1 MCARWAGNHAGV
13 NTESAQVTPPPS
25 RPRWRLRRP
34 GKRGQRWLAILVFL
48 FALILL
54 IIALWDWN
62 WFKGPVERAVQ
73 AKTGREF
80 HIGGNLDV
88 DLGRTLTV
96 RADGLTFANAEW
108 SKTPRMAS
116 ADRAEI
122 DLRAWPLLRGQ
133 VRIPEIRLTRP
144 DLLLETAPGKDQP
157 GNWDFLGPSDGE
169 PPVLQR
175 LLVDDGRLKFLDA
188 AGKTD
193 ILVSLNSGKPRT
205 ADGAP
210 PLLVNGKGRWQ
221 GNPFTLDGN
230 TESPLELTNSD
241 HPFRI
246 HLDGRAGATRAIASG
261 TLTNPFALR
270 TFDLDFALSGQDM
283 EDLYPLIGLAIPSTP
298 PYRLKGRLKRNN
310 DTWRYE
316 NFTGVAGDSDLGGTA
331 QIEVGGERPFLKAD
345 LVSKRLD
352 FDDLAG
358 FVGAP
363 PKTGAGE
370 SANAEQKAEA
380 AALAAKPTVLPDT
393 PYDLSKLRAMDA
405 DVKWKA
411 QRINAPKL
419 PLDDMDAHLK
429 LDDGLLRLE
438 PLNFGVAG
446 GDIRSTI
453 RMDARKPT
461 ISTQLKASI
470 RKVQLGGL
478 FPDAKLA
485 EQASGGIS
493 GEIDL
498 AGTGNLIAAMLGS
511 SDGKVAVGMGR
522 GHIGNLIMELAGLD
536 VAESL
541 KFLFT
546 GDRQI
551 PLRCAWGDFG
561 VQRGLMTSQQIAF
574 DTTDTLV
581 LGEGTIDLKQEK
593 LDLLLR
599 PRPKDISI
607 LALRSPLRIGGT
619 FKDPSFRPDFKAL
632 GIRGAIALTLGSIAP
647 PAALLATIETGPG
660 EDSNCGGRYAK

>member
-1 MCARWAGNHAGV
+1 M
-13 NTESAQVTPPPS
+13 
-25 RPRWRLRRP
+25 
-34 GKRGQRWLAILVFL
+34 FL

-54 IIALWDWN
+54 VIALWDWN

-133 VRIPEIRLTRP
+133 IRIPEIRLTRP

-188 AGKTD
+188 TGKTD
-193 ILVSLNSGKPRT
+193 ILVSLNSGKPRS
-205 ADGAP
+205 ADSAP

-358 FVGAP
+358 FIGAP

-411 QRINAPKL
+411 QRINSPKL

-461 ISTQLKASI
+461 IATQLKASI

-498 AGTGNLIAAMLGS
+498 AGTGNSIAAMLGS

-561 VQRGLMTSQQIAF
+561 VHRGLMTSQQMAF

>member
-1 MCARWAGNHAGV
+1 V
-13 NTESAQVTPPPS
+13 NTIPDPAPSTPSS
-25 RPRWRLRRP
+25 RSRWRMRRP
-34 GKRGQRWLAILVFL
+34 GKRGQRWLAVLVFL
-48 FALILL
+48 VALILL
-54 IIALWDWN
+54 VIALWDWN

-80 HIGGNLDV
+80 HIDGNLDV

-96 RADGLTFANAEW
+96 RADRLTFANAEW

-157 GNWDFLGPSDGE
+157 GNWDFLGPSDGD

-193 ILVSLNSGKPRT
+193 ILVSLNSGKPRS
-205 ADGAP
+205 ADSAP
-210 PLLVNGKGRWQ
+210 PLLVSGKGRWQ

-331 QIEVGGERPFLKAD
+331 QIETGRDRPFLKAD

-358 FVGAP
+358 FIGAP

-370 SANAEQKAEA
+370 TANAEQKAEA
-380 AALAAKPTVLPDT
+380 AALAAKARILPDT
-393 PYDLSKLRAMDA
+393 PYNLTKLRAMDA

-411 QRINAPKL
+411 QRINAPSL

-429 LDDGLLRLE
+429 LDDGLLRLD

-461 ISTQLKASI
+461 IATQLKASI

-498 AGTGNLIAAMLGS
+498 TGNGNSIAAMLGS
-511 SDGKVAVGMGR
+511 SDGNVAIGMGR

-561 VQRGLMTSQQIAF
+561 VQRGLMTSQQLAF
-574 DTTDTLV
+574 DTTDTLL
-581 LGEGTIDLKQEK
+581 LGEGTIDLKQEQ

-632 GIRGAIALTLGSIAP
+632 GIRGAIAVALGTITP

>member
-1 MCARWAGNHAGV
+1 M

-54 IIALWDWN
+54 LIALWDWN

-122 DLRAWPLLRGQ
+122 DVRAWPLLRGQ
-133 VRIPEIRLTRP
+133 IRIPEIRLTRP
-144 DLLLETAPGKDQP
+144 DLLLETAPDKDQP

-175 LLVDDGRLKFLDA
+175 LLVEDGRLKFLDA

-193 ILVSLNSGKPRT
+193 ILVSLNSGKPRS
-205 ADGAP
+205 ADSAP

-246 HLDGRAGATRAIASG
+246 HLDGRAGGTRAIASG

-453 RMDARKPT
+453 QMDARKPT

-498 AGTGNLIAAMLGS
+498 AGTGNSIAAMLGS

-522 GHIGNLIMELAGLD
+522 GHIGNLLMELAGLD

-561 VQRGLMTSQQIAF
+561 VQRGLMTSQQLAF

>member
-1 MCARWAGNHAGV
+1 M
-13 NTESAQVTPPPS
+13 
-25 RPRWRLRRP
+25 RRP
-34 GKRGQRWLAILVFL
+34 GKRGQRWLAVLVFL
-48 FALILL
+48 VALILL
-54 IIALWDWN
+54 VIALWDWN

-96 RADGLTFANAEW
+96 RADRLTFANAEW
-108 SKTPRMAS
+108 SRTPRMAS

-133 VRIPEIRLTRP
+133 IRIPEIRLTRP
-144 DLLLETAPGKDQP
+144 DLLLETAPGKDQQ
-157 GNWDFLGPSDGE
+157 GNWDFLGPSDGD

-193 ILVSLNSGKPRT
+193 ILVSLNSGKPRS
-205 ADGAP
+205 ADSAP
-210 PLLVNGKGRWQ
+210 PLLVSGKGRWQ

-331 QIEVGGERPFLKAD
+331 QIETGRDRPFLKAD

-358 FVGAP
+358 FIGAP

-370 SANAEQKAEA
+370 TANAEQKAEA
-380 AALAAKPTVLPDT
+380 AALAAKARILPDT
-393 PYDLSKLRAMDA
+393 PYNLTKLRAMDA

-411 QRINAPKL
+411 QRINAPSL

-461 ISTQLKASI
+461 IATQLKASI

-493 GEIDL
+493 GEIAL
-498 AGTGNLIAAMLGS
+498 SGTGNSIAAMLGS
-511 SDGKVAVGMGR
+511 SDGNVAIGMGR

-561 VQRGLMTSQQIAF
+561 VQRGLMTSQQLAF
-574 DTTDTLV
+574 DTTDTLL
-581 LGEGTIDLKQEK
+581 LGEGTIDLKQEQ

-632 GIRGAIALTLGSIAP
+632 GIRGAIAVALGTITP

>member
-1 MCARWAGNHAGV
+1 M

-48 FALILL
+48 FAMILL
-54 IIALWDWN
+54 VIALWDWN

-133 VRIPEIRLTRP
+133 IRIPEIRLTRP

-193 ILVSLNSGKPRT
+193 ILVSLDSGKPRS
-205 ADGAP
+205 ADSAP

-310 DTWRYE
+310 NTWRYE

-358 FVGAP
+358 FIGAP

-411 QRINAPKL
+411 QRINSPKL

-498 AGTGNLIAAMLGS
+498 AGNGNSIAAMLGS

-522 GHIGNLIMELAGLD
+522 GHIGNLLMELAGLD

-546 GDRQI
+546 GDKQI

-561 VQRGLMTSQQIAF
+561 VQRGLMTSQQMAF

>member
-1 MCARWAGNHAGV
+1 M

-498 AGTGNLIAAMLGS
+498 AGTGNSIAAMLGS

>member
-1 MCARWAGNHAGV
+1 M
-13 NTESAQVTPPPS
+13 NTLTDPAPSTPSS
-25 RPRWRLRRP
+25 RSRWRMRRP
-34 GKRGQRWLAILVFL
+34 GKRGQRWLAVLVFL
-48 FALILL
+48 VALILL
-54 IIALWDWN
+54 VIALWDWN

-80 HIGGNLDV
+80 HIDGNLDV

-96 RADGLTFANAEW
+96 RADRLTFANAEW

-133 VRIPEIRLTRP
+133 IRIPEIRLTRP

-157 GNWDFLGPSDGE
+157 GNWDFLGPSDGD

-193 ILVSLNSGKPRT
+193 ILVSLNSGKPRS
-205 ADGAP
+205 ADSAP
-210 PLLVNGKGRWQ
+210 PLLVSGKGRWQ

-331 QIEVGGERPFLKAD
+331 QIETGRDRPFLKAD

-358 FVGAP
+358 FIGAP

-370 SANAEQKAEA
+370 TANAEQKAEA
-380 AALAAKPTVLPDT
+380 AALAAKARILPDT
-393 PYDLSKLRAMDA
+393 PYNLTKLRAMDA

-411 QRINAPKL
+411 QRINAPSL

-461 ISTQLKASI
+461 IATQLKASI

-498 AGTGNLIAAMLGS
+498 TGNGNSIAAMLGS
-511 SDGKVAVGMGR
+511 SDGNVAIGMGR

-561 VQRGLMTSQQIAF
+561 VQRGLMTSQQLAF
-574 DTTDTLV
+574 DTTDTLL
-581 LGEGTIDLKQEK
+581 LGEGTIDLKQEQ

-632 GIRGAIALTLGSIAP
+632 GIRGAIAVALGTITP

>member
-1 MCARWAGNHAGV
+1 MERVDTVDSPAPSPAAR
-13 NTESAQVTPPPS
+13 
-25 RPRWRLRRP
+25 RWRRP
-34 GKRGQRWLAILVFL
+34 GKRGQRWLAILLFL
-48 FALILL
+48 FAALLIL
-54 IIALWDWN
+54 IALWDWN

-73 AKTGREF
+73 ARTGRAF
-80 HIGGNLDV
+80 HINGDLDV
-88 DLGRTLTV
+88 DLGRTTV
-96 RADGLTFANAEW
+96 IRGDRLTFANAAW
-108 SKTPRMAS
+108 AKTPRMAT

-122 DLRAWPLLRGQ
+122 AIRVWPLLRGE
-133 VRIPEIRLTRP
+133 VRIPEVRLTRP
-144 DLLLETAPGKDQP
+144 DLLLETGPGKDTP
-157 GNWDFLGPSDGE
+157 GNWDFLGPSTGN
-169 PPVLQR
+169 PPQLQR
-175 LLVDDGRLKFLDA
+175 LLVDDGRLQFIDA

-193 ILVSLNSGKPRT
+193 VLVALNSGKPRRQ
-205 ADGAP
+205 DSAP
-210 PLLVNGKGRWQ
+210 PLLVKGKGRWK
-221 GNPFTLDGN
+221 GNPFSLDGN
-230 TESPLELTNSD
+230 TESPLELTHSD

-246 HLDGRAGATRAIASG
+246 HLDGRAGATHAIASG

-270 TFDLDFALSGQDM
+270 TFDLELMLSGQDM

-316 NFTGVAGDSDLGGTA
+316 NFTGTAGDSDLGGTA
-331 QIEVGGERPFLKAD
+331 QIDVGGERPFLKAD
-345 LVSKRLD
+345 LVSRRLD

-358 FVGAP
+358 FIGAP

-380 AALAAKPTVLPDT
+380 AALAARAKVLPDT
-393 PYDLSKLRAMDA
+393 PYNLTKLRAMDA
-405 DVKWKA
+405 DVRWKA
-411 QRINAPKL
+411 QRINSPVL

-429 LDDGLLRLE
+429 LDAGLLRLE

-453 RMDARKPT
+453 RLDARRDT
-461 ISTQLKASI
+461 IATRLQATI
-470 RKVQLGGL
+470 RKVQLGRL
-478 FPDAKLA
+478 FPDATLA

-493 GEIDL
+493 GNVDL
-498 AGTGNLIAAMLGS
+498 AGTGNSVAAMLGS
-511 SDGKVAVGMGR
+511 SDGNVGVAIGR
-522 GHIGNLIMELAGLD
+522 GHVGNLIMELAGLD

-546 GDRQI
+546 GDKQI
-551 PLRCAWGDFG
+551 PLRCGFGDFSVGNG
-561 VQRGLMTSQQIAF
+561 VMRSRALAL
-574 DTTDTLV
+574 DTTDTLIV
-581 LGEGTIDLKQEK
+581 GEGTVDLKQEQ

-632 GIRGAIALTLGSIAP
+632 GLRGAIALTLGSITP

-660 EDSNCGGRYAK
+660 KDSDCGGHYAK

>member
-1 MCARWAGNHAGV
+1 MF
-13 NTESAQVTPPPS
+13 
-25 RPRWRLRRP
+25 
-34 GKRGQRWLAILVFL
+34 LV
-48 FALILL
+48 ALVLL
-54 IIALWDWN
+54 VIALWDWN

-80 HIGGNLDV
+80 HINGNLDV
-88 DLGRTLTV
+88 DLGRVVTV
-96 RADGLTFANAEW
+96 RGDGLTFANAEW
-108 SKTPRMAS
+108 SKQPQMAS

-122 DLRAWPLLRGQ
+122 DVRFWPLLRGQ
-133 VRIPEIRLTRP
+133 VLIPEIRMTRP
-144 DLLLETAPGKDQP
+144 DLLLETAPRKDQP
-157 GNWDFLGPSDGE
+157 GNWDFLGPSDGK
-169 PPVLQR
+169 PPVLRR
-175 LLVDDGRLKFLDA
+175 LLIDDGRLQFLDA

-193 ILVSLNSGKPRT
+193 ILVALNSGKPKN
-205 ADGAP
+205 ADSAP
-210 PLLVNGKGRWQ
+210 PLLVKGKGRWQ

-230 TESPLELTNSD
+230 TESPLELSNSD

-246 HLDGRAGATRAIASG
+246 HLDGRAGATHAVASG

-270 TFDLDFALSGQDM
+270 TFDLDFMLSGQDM
-283 EDLYPLIGLAIPSTP
+283 EDLYPLVGLAIPSTP
-298 PYRLKGRLKRNN
+298 PYKLKGRLKRNN
-310 DTWRYE
+310 DVWRYE
-316 NFTGVAGDSDLGGTA
+316 NFTGTAGDSDLGGTA
-331 QIEVGGERPFLKAD
+331 QIEVGRERPFLKAD

-363 PKTGAGE
+363 PKTGSGE

-380 AALAAKPTVLPDT
+380 AELKASAKVLPDT
-393 PYDLSKLRAMDA
+393 PYNLSKLRAMDA
-405 DVKWKA
+405 DVRWKA
-411 QRINAPKL
+411 QRINAPSL
-419 PLDDMDAHLK
+419 PLDDMDAHLT
-429 LDDGLLRLE
+429 LDAGLLQLQ

-446 GDIRSTI
+446 GDIRSNI
-453 RMDARKPT
+453 QLDARKDT
-461 ISTQLKASI
+461 IDTRLQASI
-470 RKVQLGGL
+470 RKVQLGKL

-493 GEIDL
+493 GDIDL
-498 AGTGNLIAAMLGS
+498 RGQGNSVATMLGS
-511 SDGKVAVGMGR
+511 SDGTVAVGMGR

-561 VQRGLMTSQQIAF
+561 VARGVMTSTALAF
-574 DTTDTLV
+574 DTEDTLI
-581 LGEGTIDLKQEK
+581 LGEGTVDLKQEQ

-632 GIRGAIALTLGSIAP
+632 GVRGAIALTLASITP

-660 EDSNCGGRYAK
+660 KDTNCGGRYAK

>member
-1 MCARWAGNHAGV
+1 MERVDTVDSAAPSPAAR
-13 NTESAQVTPPPS
+13 
-25 RPRWRLRRP
+25 RWRRP
-34 GKRGQRWLAILVFL
+34 GKRGQRWLAILLFL
-48 FALILL
+48 FAALLIL
-54 IIALWDWN
+54 IALWDWN

-73 AKTGREF
+73 ARTGRAF
-80 HIGGNLDV
+80 HINGDLDV
-88 DLGRTLTV
+88 DLGRTTV
-96 RADGLTFANAEW
+96 IRGDRLTFANAAW
-108 SKTPRMAS
+108 AKTPRMAT

-122 DLRAWPLLRGQ
+122 AIRVWPLLRGE
-133 VRIPEIRLTRP
+133 VRIPEVRLTRP
-144 DLLLETAPGKDQP
+144 DLLLETGPGKDTP
-157 GNWDFLGPSDGE
+157 GNWDFLGPSTGN
-169 PPVLQR
+169 PPQLQR
-175 LLVDDGRLKFLDA
+175 LLVDDGRLQFIDA

-193 ILVSLNSGKPRT
+193 VLVALNSGKPRRQ
-205 ADGAP
+205 DSAP
-210 PLLVNGKGRWQ
+210 PLLVKGKGRWK
-221 GNPFTLDGN
+221 GNPFSLDGN
-230 TESPLELTNSD
+230 TESPLELTHSD

-246 HLDGRAGATRAIASG
+246 HLDGRAGATHAIASG

-270 TFDLDFALSGQDM
+270 TFDLELMLSGQDM

-316 NFTGVAGDSDLGGTA
+316 NFTGTAGDSDLGGTA
-331 QIEVGGERPFLKAD
+331 QIDVGGERPFLKAD
-345 LVSKRLD
+345 LVSRRLD

-358 FVGAP
+358 FIGAP

-380 AALAAKPTVLPDT
+380 AALAARAKVLPDT
-393 PYDLSKLRAMDA
+393 PYNLTKLRAMDA
-405 DVKWKA
+405 DVRWKA
-411 QRINAPKL
+411 QRINSPVL

-429 LDDGLLRLE
+429 LDAGLLRLE

-453 RMDARKPT
+453 RLDARRDT
-461 ISTQLKASI
+461 IATRLQATI
-470 RKVQLGGL
+470 RKVQLGRL

-493 GEIDL
+493 GNVDL
-498 AGTGNLIAAMLGS
+498 AGTGNSVAAMLGS
-511 SDGKVAVGMGR
+511 SDGNVGVAIGR
-522 GHIGNLIMELAGLD
+522 GHVGNLIMELAGLD

-541 KFLFT
+541 RFLFT
-546 GDRQI
+546 GDKQI
-551 PLRCAWGDFG
+551 PLRCGFGDFSVGNG
-561 VQRGLMTSQQIAF
+561 VMRSRALAL
-574 DTTDTLV
+574 DTTDTLIV
-581 LGEGTIDLKQEK
+581 GEGTVDLKQEQ

-632 GIRGAIALTLGSIAP
+632 GLRGAIALTLGSITP

-660 EDSNCGGRYAK
+660 KDSDCGGHYAK

>member
-1 MCARWAGNHAGV
+1 M
-13 NTESAQVTPPPS
+13 
-25 RPRWRLRRP
+25 
-34 GKRGQRWLAILVFL
+34 
-48 FALILL
+48 
-54 IIALWDWN
+54 
-62 WFKGPVERAVQ
+62 
-73 AKTGREF
+73 
-80 HIGGNLDV
+80 
-88 DLGRTLTV
+88 
-96 RADGLTFANAEW
+96 
-108 SKTPRMAS
+108 
-116 ADRAEI
+116 
-122 DLRAWPLLRGQ
+122 
-133 VRIPEIRLTRP
+133 TRP
-144 DLLLETAPGKDQP
+144 DLLLETAPRKDQP
-157 GNWDFLGPSDGE
+157 GNWDFLGPSDGK

-175 LLVDDGRLKFLDA
+175 LLIDDGRLQFLDA

-193 ILVSLNSGKPRT
+193 ILVALNSGKPKN
-205 ADGAP
+205 ADSAP
-210 PLLVNGKGRWQ
+210 PLLVKGKGRWQ

-230 TESPLELTNSD
+230 TESPLELSNSD

-246 HLDGRAGATRAIASG
+246 HLDGRAGATHAIASG

-270 TFDLDFALSGQDM
+270 TFDLDFMLSGQDM
-283 EDLYPLIGLAIPSTP
+283 EDLYPLVGLAIPSTP
-298 PYRLKGRLKRNN
+298 PYKLKGRLKRNN
-310 DTWRYE
+310 DVWRYE
-316 NFTGVAGDSDLGGTA
+316 NFTGTAGDSDLGGTA
-331 QIEVGGERPFLKAD
+331 QIEVGRERPFLKAE

-363 PKTGAGE
+363 PKTGSGE

-380 AALAAKPTVLPDT
+380 AELKASTRVLPDT
-393 PYDLSKLRAMDA
+393 PYNLTKLRAMDA
-405 DVKWKA
+405 DVRWKA
-411 QRINAPKL
+411 QRINAPSL
-419 PLDDMDAHLK
+419 PLDDMDAHLT
-429 LDDGLLRLE
+429 LEAGLLQLQ

-446 GDIRSTI
+446 GDIRSNI
-453 RMDARKPT
+453 RLDARKDT
-461 ISTQLKASI
+461 IDTRLQASI
-470 RKVQLGGL
+470 RKVQLGKL

-493 GEIDL
+493 GDIDL
-498 AGTGNLIAAMLGS
+498 RGQGNSVATMLGS
-511 SDGKVAVGMGR
+511 SDGTVAVGMGR

-546 GDRQI
+546 GDKQI

-561 VQRGLMTSQQIAF
+561 VARGVMTSTALAF
-574 DTTDTLV
+574 DTEDTLI
-581 LGEGTIDLKQEK
+581 LGEGTVDLKQEQ

-632 GIRGAIALTLGSIAP
+632 GVRGAIALTLASITP

-660 EDSNCGGRYAK
+660 KDSNCGGRYAK

>member
-1 MCARWAGNHAGV
+1 M
-13 NTESAQVTPPPS
+13 
-25 RPRWRLRRP
+25 RRP
-34 GKRGQRWLAILVFL
+34 GKRGQRWLAVLVFL
-48 FALILL
+48 VALILL
-54 IIALWDWN
+54 VIALWDWN

-96 RADGLTFANAEW
+96 RADRLTFANAEW
-108 SKTPRMAS
+108 SRTPRMAS

-133 VRIPEIRLTRP
+133 IRIPEIRLTRP

-157 GNWDFLGPSDGE
+157 GNWDFLGPSDGD

-188 AGKTD
+188 AGRTD
-193 ILVSLNSGKPRT
+193 ILVSLNSGKPRS
-205 ADGAP
+205 ADSAP

-331 QIEVGGERPFLKAD
+331 QIETGRDRPFLKAD

-358 FVGAP
+358 FIGAP

-370 SANAEQKAEA
+370 TANAEQKAEA
-380 AALAAKPTVLPDT
+380 AALAAKARILPDT
-393 PYDLSKLRAMDA
+393 PYNLTKLRAMDA

-411 QRINAPKL
+411 QRINAPSL

-461 ISTQLKASI
+461 IATQLKASI

-498 AGTGNLIAAMLGS
+498 SGTGNSIAAMLGS
-511 SDGKVAVGMGR
+511 SDGNVAIGMGR

-561 VQRGLMTSQQIAF
+561 VQRGLMTSQQLAF
-574 DTTDTLV
+574 DTTDTLL
-581 LGEGTIDLKQEK
+581 LGEGTIDLKQEQ

-632 GIRGAIALTLGSIAP
+632 GIRGAIAVALGTITP